1 MVSKIYKHSGPLL
14 GQASSRALPL
24 SLSNLLEHLHGSVLT
39 RCNIGGLG
47 APVCLCPAYQDDRTT
62 RLQCTK
68 PTTTF
73 GKSLC
78 DDDWICGSHSELSE
92 LDLHSCRC
100 SAHST
105 WVRRGDLVIQSD
117 RLSICTRK
125 HPGSLPGGLKRGFR
139 RRKLPP
145 ARQVRMTQLHTEAGK
160 AGSCFCCAKLVVP
173 SQNLEQGHAD

>member
-1 MVSKIYKHSGPLL
+1 MVSKIYKRSGPLL

-47 APVCLCPAYQDDRTT
+47 APMCLCPRT
-62 RLQCTK
+62 RMIERRDCNALSPQRHLED
-68 PTTTF
+68 P
-73 GKSLC
+73 LC

-125 HPGSLPGGLKRGFR
+125 HPGSLPGRSKRGFR

-145 ARQVRMTQLHTEAGK
+145 ARQMRMTQLQNDIYRSRKGRIMLLLREV
-160 AGSCFCCAKLVVP
+160 GSSIAEP
-173 SQNLEQGHAD
+173 